1 MATATEEST
10 ADELSAFQT
19 KYDEFADELLG
30 VLPEYE
36 TQIRSALALDEA
48 TRLTRFQ
55 LEVKV
60 ANTFATEE
68 STDYSKNPGTILPGV
83 VINDSVWTTLS
94 ENTHKAMWEH
104 VRVLSMCCFFEAGF
118 TDGSTPPVWMD
129 DAMNEMKKT
138 LDGIDFDGLAKK
150 FAAFFK
156 PSDKAGEERTAAGGA
171 GASTADGD
179 AEGEGEGGLP
189 KGLEGLFGAGFP
201 KIPEKFLKGH
211 LAKLAQE
218 IVKDITPDDLG
229 FSPEMIADCE
239 KSPSRAFDILFS
251 TFTKNPGLIQ
261 KTVQKIGKRLQQKIV
276 SGSIRPQEIA
286 REAEELMKEFA
297 GNSSFVEMM
306 EGLKGAFGFEDMGL
320 AKQAGREGSA
330 RLAMVKDRLKKKLE
344 AKKAGKK

>member
-1 MATATEEST
+1 MAAATGEGSV
-10 ADELSAFQT
+10 DEVSAFQT

-36 TQIRSALALDEA
+36 VQIRAALALDEGM
-48 TRLTRFQ
+48 RLTRFQ
-55 LEVKV
+55 AEVKV

-83 VINDSVWTTLS
+83 VVDDTVWATLS

-118 TDGSTPPVWMD
+118 TEGSAPPAWMD
-129 DAMNEMKKT
+129 DAMKEMKKT

-156 PSDKAGEERTAAGGA
+156 PSDATDSTKEEGRTAAGGA
-171 GASTADGD
+171 GASAAD
-179 AEGEGEGGLP
+179 EGEGGLP

-201 KIPEKFLKGH
+201 KIPDKFLKGH

>member
-1 MATATEEST
+1 
-10 ADELSAFQT
+10 
-19 KYDEFADELLG
+19 
-30 VLPEYE
+30 
-36 TQIRSALALDEA
+36 
-48 TRLTRFQ
+48 
-55 LEVKV
+55 VKV
-60 ANTFATEE
+60 ANTFAAEE
-68 STDYSKNPGTILPGV
+68 SADYTKNPGTIMPCV
-83 VINDSVWTTLS
+83 VIDDTVWASLS

-118 TDGSTPPVWMD
+118 TEGSTPPAWMD

-150 FAAFFK
+150 FATFFK
-156 PSDKAGEERTAAGGA
+156 TSDTTDSAKGEERSAAGGA
-171 GASTADGD
+171 GASASAADD
-179 AEGEGEGGLP
+179 AEGEGGLP

-201 KIPEKFLKGH
+201 KIPDKFLKGH

-229 FSPEMIADCE
+229 FSPEMLADCE

-306 EGLKGAFGFEDMGL
+306 GGLKGAFGFEDMGL

-330 RLAMVKDRLKKKLE
+330 RLSMVRDRLKKKLE

>member
-179 AEGEGEGGLP
+179 AEGEGGLP

>member
-1 MATATEEST
+1 MAEATDAPVEEV
-10 ADELSAFQT
+10 SAFQT
-19 KYDEFADELLG
+19 KYDEFADELIG

-36 TQIRSALALDEA
+36 TQIREALALDEA

-55 LEVKV
+55 AEVKV
-60 ANTFATEE
+60 ANNFATEE

-83 VINDSVWTTLS
+83 VIADNVWGSLS

-118 TDGSTPPVWMD
+118 TEGTTPPAWMD

-150 FAAFFK
+150 FATFFK
-156 PSDKAGEERTAAGGA
+156 PSEGGEERTAAGGA
-171 GASTADGD
+171 GASAADD
-179 AEGEGEGGLP
+179 ASEDGGLP

-286 REAEELMKEFA
+286 REAEELMKEFS

-306 EGLKGAFGFEDMGL
+306 EGLKGAFGFEDLGL
-320 AKQAGREGSA
+320 AKKAGKEGSA

>member
-1 MATATEEST
+1 MAEVTI
-10 ADELSAFQT
+10 DEISPFQT
-19 KYDEFADELLG
+19 KYDEFADDLLG
-30 VLPEYE
+30 TLPEYE
-36 TQIRSALALDEA
+36 IHIRAALGLDDA

-55 LEVKV
+55 AEVKV
-60 ANTFATEE
+60 ANDFVSEE
-68 STDYSKNPGTILPGV
+68 STDFNKNPGTILPGV
-83 VINDSVWTTLS
+83 VVTDSVWATLS

-104 VRVLSMCCFFEAGF
+104 VRVLSMCCFFEVGF
-118 TDGSTPPVWMD
+118 TEGSKPAWMD

-138 LDGIDFDGLAKK
+138 LDGVDFDGLAKK
-150 FAAFFK
+150 FEAFFK
-156 PSDKAGEERTAAGGA
+156 FSDAGETSTKREEKAPVGGA
-171 GASTADGD
+171 GTSATEEGD
-179 AEGEGEGGLP
+179 SSIP

-239 KSPSRAFDILFS
+239 KSPSRAFDILFG

-261 KTVQKIGKRLQQKIV
+261 KTVQKIGKRLQQKII

-286 REAEELMKEFA
+286 REAEELMKEFS
-297 GNSSFVEMM
+297 GNSSFVDMM
-306 EGLKGAFGFEDMGL
+306 EGLKGAFGFEDMGM
-320 AKQAGREGSA
+320 ARQAGREGSA

-344 AKKAGKK
+344 KRKQTGKK